1 MRGLFAAH
9 VILMPSAKRTSWEA
23 VFTFSMTG
31 GIKMKPPGG
40 AEIQI
45 KFGVY
50 DVFLLFIL
58 AAPF

>member
-1 MRGLFAAH
+1 MFFDAAC
-9 VILMPSAKRTSWEA
+9 LSAPHGGGFHDQS
-23 VFTFSMTG
+23 VTG

>member
-1 MRGLFAAH
+1 
-9 VILMPSAKRTSWEA
+9 MPSAKRTSWEA

-31 GIKMKPPGG
+31 GIKMKPLGG

-45 KFGVY
+45 KFGIY
-50 DVFLLFIL
+50 DDFLLFIL